1 MGGSTIC
8 HGIDI
13 VDIERIAQ
21 AAARW
26 GDRFLRRVFT
36 DGELS
41 ASNGR
46 ASSLAARFAAK
57 EAAAKALG
65 VGLRGLGAPSSKST
79 TGVAWRDIE
88 VVRAPSGQPIL
99 RLSGRAAERAA
110 ELGWQAVSLSLSHTH
125 HVAVAS
131 VVALAA
137 PSPIHPPARSETA
150 TMVE

>member
-21 AAARW
+21 AVARW
-26 GDRFLRRVFT
+26 GDRFLRRVFA

-41 ASNGR
+41 DSNGR

-65 VGLRGLGAPSSKST
+65 VGLRGPGAASPVAT

-88 VVRAPSGQPIL
+88 VVRAPAGQPML
-99 RLSGRAAERAA
+99 HLSGCAAERAA

-125 HVAVAS
+125 HVAAAS

-137 PSPIHPPARSETA
+137 PSAIHPPARPETA

>member
-21 AAARW
+21 AVSRW

-36 DGELS
+36 DGEMS
-41 ASNGR
+41 DSNGR

-65 VGLRGLGAPSSKST
+65 VGLRGLGAPSSMST

-110 ELGWQAVSLSLSHTH
+110 ELGWEAVSLSLSHTH

-137 PSPIHPPARSETA
+137 PSPMHPPARSETA